1 MIKISLCILAVY
13 LTYYAGNI
21 LYDLFL
27 KKEREI
33 YKEETEEFSLSEI
46 SEQYEDLT
54 KNVGIEDVE
63 NLNTPK
69 SFNKNAIHSDITEGN
84 EERQDLEYL
93 RELFESEQDMDEFDN
108 PSKKNFTEIENQS
121 HPDNAES
128 SEVYFDQKEKI
139 STEKENQKPNE
150 VISENPITV
159 SADQETSR
167 IKDWKAML
175 NLSETLV
182 QMVANY
188 DGYKVYQSIM

>member
-13 LTYYAGNI
+13 LMYYAGNI

-27 KKEREI
+27 KKEKVT

-46 SEQYEDLT
+46 SEQYEYPT

-69 SFNKNAIHSDITEGN
+69 SFNKNPIHSEYTERN

-93 RELFESEQDMDEFDN
+93 REQFESEQDLDEFDN
-108 PSKKNFTEIENQS
+108 QSKKDFIEMGSQS
-121 HPDNAES
+121 HLEKDES
-128 SEVYFDQKEKI
+128 SEVSIDQKDKI
-139 STEKENQKPNE
+139 PDEKEDEKPNE
-150 VISENPITV
+150 IESSETTANI
-159 SADQETSR
+159 DQETSR
-167 IKDWKAML
+167 IKEWKAML

-182 QMVANY
+182 QLVANH
-188 DGYKVYQSIM
+188 DGYKVYQSTM

>member
-21 LYDLFL
+21 FYDLFL
-27 KKEREI
+27 KKEKEI
-33 YKEETEEFSLSEI
+33 FKEETEEFSLSEI

-69 SFNKNAIHSDITEGN
+69 SFNKNPIYSGITEGN

-93 RELFESEQDMDEFDN
+93 RELFEFEQDLNEFDN
-108 PSKKNFTEIENQS
+108 PSKKDVAENES
-121 HPDNAES
+121 LSYPKNTES
-128 SEVYFDQKEKI
+128 SEASFDQKGKI
-139 STEKENQKPNE
+139 PDVKEDEKPNE
-150 VISENPITV
+150 RESLETISNI
-159 SADQETSR
+159 DKETDR

>member
-1 MIKISLCILAVY
+1 MIKISLTILAVY
-13 LTYYAGNI
+13 VLYYAGNI
-21 LYDLFL
+21 VYDLFL
-27 KKEREI
+27 KKEKET

-54 KNVGIEDVE
+54 ATIGIEDVE

-69 SFNKNAIHSDITEGN
+69 SFNKNLIHSDYTEGN

-93 RELFESEQDMDEFDN
+93 RGLFESEQDLDEPDN
-108 PSKKNFTEIENQS
+108 APKKDFTEIENQ
-121 HPDNAES
+121 PDPENAES
-128 SEVYFDQKEKI
+128 SEAYFDQKEKI

>member
-21 LYDLFL
+21 FYDLFL
-27 KKEREI
+27 KKEKEI
-33 YKEETEEFSLSEI
+33 FKEETEEFSLSEI

-69 SFNKNAIHSDITEGN
+69 SFNKNPIYSGITEGN

-93 RELFESEQDMDEFDN
+93 RELFEFEQDLNEFDN
-108 PSKKNFTEIENQS
+108 PSKKDVAENES
-121 HPDNAES
+121 LSYPENTES
-128 SEVYFDQKEKI
+128 SEASFDQKGKI
-139 STEKENQKPNE
+139 PDEKEDEKPNE
-150 VISENPITV
+150 RDSLETISNIDKESV
-159 SADQETSR
+159 R

>member
-1 MIKISLCILAVY
+1 MAVY

-27 KKEREI
+27 KKE
-33 YKEETEEFSLSEI
+33 KESFKQETEEFSLSEI

-69 SFNKNAIHSDITEGN
+69 SFNKNVIYSDITEGN
-84 EERQDLEYL
+84 EERQDLDYL
-93 RELFESEQDMDEFDN
+93 RELFESEQDLDEFDN
-108 PSKKNFTEIENQS
+108 PSKKDFTDMKGQS
-121 HPDNAES
+121 HIEKAES
-128 SEVYFDQKEKI
+128 SEEFLDQDEKT
-139 STEKENQKPNE
+139 STEKENQKPSE

-188 DGYKVYQSIM
+188 DGYKVYRSTM

>member
-1 MIKISLCILAVY
+1 MAVY

-27 KKEREI
+27 KKEKET

-46 SEQYEDLT
+46 SEQYEDLIAT
-54 KNVGIEDVE
+54 IGIEDVE

-69 SFNKNAIHSDITEGN
+69 SFNRNPIHSDITEEN

-93 RELFESEQDMDEFDN
+93 REQFESERDLDEFDN
-108 PSKKNFTEIENQS
+108 PSKKDVAENES
-121 HPDNAES
+121 LSYPENTES
-128 SEVYFDQKEKI
+128 SEASFDQKGKI
-139 STEKENQKPNE
+139 PDEKEDEKPNE
-150 VISENPITV
+150 RESLETISNI
-159 SADQETSR
+159 DKETSR

-188 DGYKVYQSIM
+188 DGYKVYQSTM

>member
-13 LTYYAGNI
+13 LTYYNGNI

-27 KKEREI
+27 KKEKET

-46 SEQYEDLT
+46 SKQYENLT

-69 SFNKNAIHSDITEGN
+69 SFNKNPLHSDITEEN

-93 RELFESEQDMDEFDN
+93 REQFESEQDLDEPDN
-108 PSKKNFTEIENQS
+108 ASKKDSTEIENQ
-121 HPDNAES
+121 HYPEKAES
-128 SEVYFDQKEKI
+128 SEEHFDQTEKI

-150 VISENPITV
+150 VIRETPITV
-159 SADQETSR
+159 NENQETSR
-167 IKDWKAML
+167 IKEWKTML

-182 QMVANY
+182 QLVANH

>member
-1 MIKISLCILAVY
+1 MIKISLGILAVY
-13 LTYYAGNI
+13 LMYYAGNI

-27 KKEREI
+27 KKERET

-46 SEQYEDLT
+46 SEKYEDLT

-69 SFNKNAIHSDITEGN
+69 SFNKNTIHSDYTEGN

-93 RELFESEQDMDEFDN
+93 RELFESEQDLDEPEN
-108 PSKKNFTEIENQS
+108 APKKDFTEIENQ
-121 HPDNAES
+121 PYPEKAES
-128 SEVYFDQKEKI
+128 SEEYFDQKEKI
-139 STEKENQKPNE
+139 STENENQKPNE
-150 VISENPITV
+150 VIPENPITINEN
-159 SADQETSR
+159 QETSR

-182 QMVANY
+182 QMVANC

>member
-27 KKEREI
+27 KKERET

-69 SFNKNAIHSDITEGN
+69 SFNKDQIHSDITEGN

-93 RELFESEQDMDEFDN
+93 RELFESEQDLDEFDN
-108 PSKKNFTEIENQS
+108 PSKKDFVENES
-121 HPDNAES
+121 LSYPENTES
-128 SEVYFDQKEKI
+128 SEASFDQKDKI
-139 STEKENQKPNE
+139 PDEKEDENPNQK
-150 VISENPITV
+150 ENSKATV
-159 SADQETSR
+159 NNDKQTSR

-182 QMVANY
+182 QMVANH

>member
-1 MIKISLCILAVY
+1 MIKISLTILAVY
-13 LTYYAGNI
+13 LMYFAGNI
-21 LYDLFL
+21 VHDLFL
-27 KKEREI
+27 KKEKES
-33 YKEETEEFSLSEI
+33 YKQETEEFSLSEI

-54 KNVGIEDVE
+54 MNVGIEDVE

-69 SFNKNAIHSDITEGN
+69 SFNKNPIYSGITEGN

-93 RELFESEQDMDEFDN
+93 RELFESEQDLDEFDN
-108 PSKKNFTEIENQS
+108 PSKKDVAENESLSYQK
-121 HPDNAES
+121 NTES
-128 SEVYFDQKEKI
+128 SETSFDQKGKI
-139 STEKENQKPNE
+139 PDVKEDEKPNE
-150 VISENPITV
+150 RESLETISNI
-159 SADQETSR
+159 DKETDR

>member
-27 KKEREI
+27 KKEKET
-33 YKEETEEFSLSEI
+33 YKEETEEFSLTEI
-46 SEQYEDLT
+46 SEQYENLT
-54 KNVGIEDVE
+54 ATIGIEDVE

-69 SFNKNAIHSDITEGN
+69 SFNKNVIYSNITEGN
-84 EERQDLEYL
+84 EERQDLDYL
-93 RELFESEQDMDEFDN
+93 RDLFESEQDLDEFDN
-108 PSKKNFTEIENQS
+108 PSKKDFTDMKGQS
-121 HPDNAES
+121 HIEKAES
-128 SEVYFDQKEKI
+128 SEEYFDQKEKI
-139 STEKENQKPNE
+139 STETENQKPSE
-150 VISENPITV
+150 VISKNPITV

-188 DGYKVYQSIM
+188 DGYKVYQSTM

>member
-21 LYDLFL
+21 FYDLFL
-27 KKEREI
+27 KKEKEI

-69 SFNKNAIHSDITEGN
+69 SFNKNPIYSGITEGN

-93 RELFESEQDMDEFDN
+93 RELFESEQDLDEFDN
-108 PSKKNFTEIENQS
+108 PSKKHVAENES
-121 HPDNAES
+121 LSYPENTES
-128 SEVYFDQKEKI
+128 SEASFDQKGNI
-139 STEKENQKPNE
+139 PDEKEDEKPNE
-150 VISENPITV
+150 RESLETISNI
-159 SADQETSR
+159 DKETDR

>member
-1 MIKISLCILAVY
+1 MIKISLTILAVY
-13 LTYYAGNI
+13 LMYYAGNI
-21 LYDLFL
+21 IYDLFL
-27 KKEREI
+27 KKEKET

-93 RELFESEQDMDEFDN
+93 RELFESEQDLDEFDN
-108 PSKKNFTEIENQS
+108 PSKKDFTEMESQS
-121 HPDNAES
+121 HPKKAES
-128 SEVYFDQKEKI
+128 SEESLDQNEKT
-139 STEKENQKPNE
+139 STEKENQKPDE

-159 SADQETSR
+159 SVDQETSR
-167 IKDWKAML
+167 IKEWKAML

>member
-1 MIKISLCILAVY
+1 MIKISLTILAVY
-13 LTYYAGNI
+13 LMYYAGNI
-21 LYDLFL
+21 VYDLFL
-27 KKEREI
+27 KKEKEI

-46 SEQYEDLT
+46 SEQYEDLN

-69 SFNKNAIHSDITEGN
+69 SFNKNPIHSGITEGN

-93 RELFESEQDMDEFDN
+93 RELFESEQDLDEFDN
-108 PSKKNFTEIENQS
+108 PSKKDVAENES
-121 HPDNAES
+121 LSYPENTES
-128 SEVYFDQKEKI
+128 SEASFDQKDKI
-139 STEKENQKPNE
+139 PDEKEDENPNQK
-150 VISENPITV
+150 ENLEATANI
-159 SADQETSR
+159 DKQTSR

-182 QMVANY
+182 QLVANH

>member
-27 KKEREI
+27 KKE
-33 YKEETEEFSLSEI
+33 KESFKQETEEFSLSEI

-69 SFNKNAIHSDITEGN
+69 SFNKNVIYSDITEGN
-84 EERQDLEYL
+84 EERQDLDYL
-93 RELFESEQDMDEFDN
+93 RELFESEQDLDEFDN
-108 PSKKNFTEIENQS
+108 PSKKDFTDMKGQS
-121 HPDNAES
+121 HIEKAES
-128 SEVYFDQKEKI
+128 SEEFLDQDEKT
-139 STEKENQKPNE
+139 STEKENQKPSE

-188 DGYKVYQSIM
+188 DGYKVYRSTM